1 MPPVLFLPVHS
12 GAQPTAM
19 VQDKRP
25 SGEMRGRRKA
35 AVLLTLLGAEVAADV
50 YRNMSDED
58 IEQITLEIA
67 NLGSIS
73 PEITGKVI
81 EEFYHTCMAKQ
92 YISHGG
98 VSTAREILERAL
110 GPAKSIEIIEKLQG
124 LLQGAPFDFL
134 RKVRPAQLMNFLQN
148 EHPQTIALVLAH
160 LEFDQSAQILSALPA
175 ELRKEVA
182 VRIATMDQTAP
193 EVIAEVERVLEG
205 KIATVLSQETVAT
218 SGVESLAEILNRM
231 DGSSEK
237 TIMEGLEQ
245 EDRQLAMEVK
255 RHMFT
260 FEDVLLLDDRA
271 IQYILREVDKKDLA
285 MALRGAN
292 TNVRNKIFSNFSERA
307 AGDLNEEIEFMGPVR
322 IKKVEEAQQRIVEVV
337 RRLEESGEILVPR
350 PGDEEEMI

>member
-1 MPPVLFLPVHS
+1 
-12 GAQPTAM
+12 M
-19 VQDKRP
+19 VQDKKP
-25 SGEMRGRRKA
+25 SGEMKGRRKA
-35 AVLLTLLGAEVAADV
+35 AILLTLLGADVAADV

-58 IEQITLEIA
+58 IGQITLEIA

-81 EEFYHTCMAKQ
+81 EEFYHTCMARQ
-92 YISHGG
+92 YIRHGG
-98 VSTAREILERAL
+98 VATAREILEKAL
-110 GPAKSIEIIEKLQG
+110 GPAKSAEIIEKLQG
-124 LLQGAPFDFL
+124 PLRGAPFDFL
-134 RKVRPAQLMNFLQN
+134 RKAHPAQLMNFLQN

-193 EVIAEVERVLEG
+193 EVISEVERVLEG
-205 KIATVLSQETVAT
+205 KIATVLSQETTTA
-218 SGVESLAEILNRM
+218 SGIESLAEILNRM

-237 TIMEGLEQ
+237 TIMESLER
-245 EDRQLAMEVK
+245 EDRELAMEVK
-255 RHMFT
+255 RRMFT

-285 MALRGAN
+285 VALRGAN
-292 TNVRNKIFSNFSERA
+292 ANVRNKIFSNFSERA

-322 IKKVEEAQQRIVEVV
+322 IKKVEEAQLRIVEVI